1 MEELGTLLGIW
12 AHPDDDIY
20 LSSGLMAAAAAA
32 GERVVDVT
40 ATRGEGGSLDEDRWP
55 SERMG
60 EVRTQELYRSL
71 EILGVKEHRFLQG
84 CRDVD
89 MQTGLDE
96 VGAPQVLDIVGEIQP
111 HTVLTFG
118 PEGMTGH
125 AGHKSVHRWATAA
138 FRTAAPSGARL
149 FYATNS
155 PAWVQEWVPKLQ
167 EFDMF
172 LPGTPPM
179 TPDDEIDLHL
189 VLDDDLRELK
199 LRAISA
205 HESQVGGLLEV
216 FGGEGFKRAFAQE
229 SYRLEEVKP

>member
-1 MEELGTLLGIW
+1 MEALGTLLGIW

-20 LSSGLMAAAAAA
+20 LSSGLMASAAAA
-32 GERVVDVT
+32 GERVIDVT
-40 ATRGEGGSLDEDRWP
+40 ATRGEGGSQDEDRWP

-71 EILGVKEHRFLQG
+71 EILGVKEHRFLNG
-84 CRDVD
+84 CLDVD

-96 VGAPQVLDIVGEIQP
+96 GGARQVLDIVREVQP

-125 AGHKSVHRWATAA
+125 AGHRSVNRWATEA
-138 FRTAAPSGARL
+138 FRDAAPSGARL
-149 FYATNS
+149 FYATNTA
-155 PAWVQEWVPKLQ
+155 AWVDEWVPRLQ

-179 TPDDEIDLHL
+179 TPEDQIALHL

-205 HESQVGGLLEV
+205 HESQVEGLLTV

-229 SYRLEEVKP
+229 SYRLAEVKP